1 MWLSTRRIAS
11 SEPVSVI
18 PNASWLE
25 YTNDTIL
32 SVKLSSGEMVHSI
45 SCLIL
50 VKTPSLYIQS
60 LTTTTTTTTTPN
72 DEEEKLIRDGILAW
86 FRHNV

>member
-1 MWLSTRRIAS
+1 MWLSTRRIAT

-32 SVKLSSGEMVHSI
+32 SLKLASGEMVLLEDSTL
-45 SCLIL
+45 SFPL
-50 VKTPSLYIQS
+50 VPQAS
-60 LTTTTTTTTTPN
+60 
-72 DEEEKLIRDGILAW
+72 R
-86 FRHNV
+86 

>member
-1 MWLSTRRIAS
+1 MWLSTRRIAT

-32 SVKLSSGEMVHSI
+32 SLKLASGEMVLLDSTL
-45 SCLIL
+45 SFPL
-50 VKTPSLYIQS
+50 VPQAS
-60 LTTTTTTTTTPN
+60 
-72 DEEEKLIRDGILAW
+72 R
-86 FRHNV
+86 